1 MLDTRE
7 IKKVLVVFLSI
18 AVVLGGFVGIRSLM
32 NNDKKEPEVQVNDNT
47 DEDKDVEVE
56 EDVVEDIPS
65 IVEPTVSSDD
75 EDEKVQTVSKEKPVI
90 DLKDNYVVNFK
101 DTFELPTMDKDSN
114 GNKVTT
120 VITYEFLP
128 FDSLEYYSV
137 TGIDTSKLGTYK
149 VTYKVTNAYGTT
161 VKVIYIEI
169 VDNEAPV
176 VSANVKEYETV
187 ENERVEKE
195 VPVQNNGFVND
206 TVYFSFSDND
216 EISYAEYYKAKKE
229 IVNGE
234 ETLEKY
240 AMQDVQDINLEEE
253 FFLMDEGE
261 YHIRVTDRS
270 GNTTE
275 FIVTIDHTQAIEEK
289 QVVNQNGDEIK
300 VSITFNEKVQEVEG
314 WTLSEDGK
322 TLSKVYTEE
331 KLDTIKV
338 KDLAG
343 NEINVD
349 VNAYKIIVFEQ
360 DLGQGQIPD
369 LTPIRNDQVVNI
381 NDGDIYLTVNNQED
395 GHLTIEN
402 TDGVTGEGPIGVN
415 NIVNDSFVNSSAELG
430 TQTLTYTSDV
440 GNTATFTLTIVDQST
455 NN

>member
-18 AVVLGGFVGIRSLM
+18 AVVLGGFVAIRSCS
-32 NNDKKEPEVQVNDNT
+32 NKNEKEPEIQVNEDDNNKE
-47 DEDKDVEVE
+47 DEK

-65 IVEPTVSSDD
+65 IVEPTVST
-75 EDEKVQTVSKEKPVI
+75 EEEVQDVVKEKPVI

-120 VITYEFLP
+120 SISYEFLP

-161 VKVIYIEI
+161 VKIIYIEI

-187 ENERVEKE
+187 ENERVETD

-206 TVYFSFSDND
+206 TVYFAFSDND
-216 EISYAEYYKAKKE
+216 EIAYAEYYKAKKE

-275 FIVTIDHTQAIEEK
+275 FIVTIDKTNPVEEK
-289 QVVNQNGDEIK
+289 QIVNQNGDEIK
-300 VSITFNEKVQEVEG
+300 VSITFDEKVQEVEG

-395 GHLTIEN
+395 GYLTIEN

-440 GNTATFTLTIVDQST
+440 GNTATFTLTIVDQQPT
-455 NN
+455 N